1 MSDGEVRGEVED
13 RIDGLR
19 RLAEKIVERL
29 GGHPGV
35 VRLQAVMDTYDRAGG
50 GLVASGLAYTSL
62 LALLPAFLLVL
73 SVVGYVL
80 RDPAVQQQIVAGVAE
95 VLPPLEDLAKLALA
109 GVSSNVVP
117 SGIVAIVTLIWGAS
131 RFYANLDTAFSHI
144 FSGAPR
150 RNPVIQTIRG
160 VLLTAV
166 LVIVPVGL
174 VTAGSIVQWLDHLA
188 PGGVQLGVVLTTVLD
203 VASPVG
209 SLVAF
214 AFVVAVC
221 YRVVPN
227 EHVPWRALRLPAVSI
242 GLVLAVFTQIY
253 VFIAPRLMGLWAV
266 FGTAL
271 AVFGLLAW
279 LSIAFNVL
287 LVGAAWTEV
296 RSRLGPYTLASMVGW
311 TGDQARPADEAPTA
325 DQPTDPEATATE
337 PPKPGG

>member
-1 MSDGEVRGEVED
+1 MSEGEVRETVEE

-19 RLAEKIVERL
+19 RLAEKIAERL

-62 LALLPAFLLVL
+62 LGFLLVL
-73 SVVGYVL
+73 SVVGYIV
-80 RDPAVQQQIVAGVAE
+80 RDPAVQQQIVAAVAQA
-95 VLPPLEDLAKLALA
+95 LPPLEDLAKLALS
-109 GVSSNVVP
+109 GVSSNIVP
-117 SGIVAIVTLIWGAS
+117 SGILAVVTLIWGSS
-131 RFYANLDTAFSHI
+131 RFYANLDTAFSRI

-150 RNPVIQTIRG
+150 RNPIIQTIRG
-160 VLLTAV
+160 IVLTAILV
-166 LVIVPVGL
+166 LVPVGV
-174 VTAGSIVQWLDHLA
+174 VTISSIVQWLDHFA
-188 PGGVQLGVVLTTVLD
+188 PAGVQVGVVLTFVLD
-203 VASPVG
+203 LASPLG

-214 AFVVAVC
+214 AVVVALC
-221 YRVVPN
+221 YRIVPN

-253 VFIAPRLMGLWAV
+253 VLIAPRLMGLWAV

-271 AVFGLLAW
+271 AIFGLLAW

-296 RSRLGPYTLASMVGW
+296 RARLGLYVNGPLVGW
-311 TGDQARPADEAPTA
+311 TGDQARSGKEMAAGDTSKPREGEAPTDGSGPSA
-325 DQPTDPEATATE
+325 
-337 PPKPGG
+337 